1 MQISKHKVV
10 TLDYTLTNDDGEV
23 LDTSK
28 GQEPLAYIHGTGFM
42 IPGLERA
49 LEGKSEGDSLSV
61 TVEPRDGYGERDEEL
76 VKVVERSMFGGVEK
90 LEAGMQFQAETE
102 DGIEVVTVAAVEGD
116 KVTVDGNHPLAD
128 ATLNFDVQVI
138 GVRKANKEEVD
149 HGHVHGAGGHHH

>member
-76 VKVVERSMFGGVEK
+76 VKVVERSMFGGVER
-90 LEAGMQFQAETE
+90 LETGMQFQTETE
-102 DGIEVVTVAAVEGD
+102 DGVEVVMVAAVEGD

-128 ATLNFDVQVI
+128 TILNFEVKIV
-138 GVRKANKEEVD
+138 GVREANKEEVD